1 MLSRV
6 LLALALSAP
15 SLAQTTWYV
24 DVNSP
29 NDPGTGTAADPY
41 RYIQY
46 AIDQAATLSG
56 DRLLVAPGQYAEDLT
71 LVGKELY
78 IVGDASNPPVL
89 LGADTNTAILTASQY
104 AWPWLD
110 NIVLD
115 GSAGQRCI
123 ECTGSNLTVQN
134 SNFLGAND
142 FGGDGGQVEVANSTV
157 RLENC
162 QFKTCASGST
172 GGVLYG
178 RSSTITVDS
187 CSFTDGCGLAGAGGG
202 IFATDCILTVKL
214 SIFYSLWTDDE
225 EGGAMALHDSQAQ
238 IEDCLIQNCGGSQN
252 GAGGI
257 YLFGSGSTAIMRTQ
271 IKNCSSDQ
279 FPAGALWLE
288 EGYLHASSCE
298 FDSNSAWSGDGGA
311 VYVGLFGYGWNKPAN
326 NASADFED
334 CTFTNNRT
342 SGDWAWGMGIGG
354 AVLGDDDVNFK
365 RCTFSGNQAS
375 GVDLGG
381 GGAFDPG
388 MGGAVTRGGIFEDC
402 LFVDNRAHGWNSS
415 YGSGQGGAIGY
426 AKTVRGCTFF
436 RNVADPAGPG
446 GTLGLGGAVYSGTL
460 EDSIVWNCGPIPLA
474 PGMTVNSSNVEGGWI
489 GAGTNNVNGDPRFAS
504 PATGDFTLTGGSAS
518 IDAAN
523 PSSALDPDGTPAD
536 QGMAPYTYGSI
547 GTVYCTSNPNS
558 TGAIAT
564 MNVRGETLLAFDTL
578 RLESDNLPVGQ
589 FGFYLASPQQ
599 GFVPNLG
606 GGQGNLCL
614 GAPIVRLVV
623 APAGGVLNSGIGGQ
637 FRMRAHMPSLPS
649 VDRPSPGETWHFQAW
664 FRDGS
669 SSNTSNAV
677 RFMFM

>member
-46 AIDQAATLSG
+46 AIDQAATIDS
-56 DRLLVAPGQYAEDLT
+56 DRLLLAPGQYAEDLSIT
-71 LVGKELY
+71 KKRLY
-78 IVGDASNPPVL
+78 IVGDAANPPAL
-89 LGADTNTAILTASQY
+89 IGAYTTTAILTASQA

-110 NIVLD
+110 NIILD
-115 GSAGQRCI
+115 GSGGQRCI
-123 ECTGSNLTVQN
+123 ECTKSNLTVQN
-134 SNFLGAND
+134 STFLGAND

-162 QFKTCASGST
+162 QFKTCAWDST

-178 RSSTITVDS
+178 RSSTIKVDS
-187 CSFTDGCGLAGAGGG
+187 CSFTGGCALAGDGGG
-202 IFATDCILTVKL
+202 IFATDCILTVKM
-214 SIFYSLWTDDE
+214 SSFYKLGTDDG

-238 IEDCLIQNCGGSQN
+238 IEDCLIQNCGGLQN

-271 IKNCSSDQ
+271 IKNCSSEQ

-298 FDSNSAWSGDGGA
+298 FDSNSARYGDGGA

-334 CTFTNNRT
+334 CTFTNNQT
-342 SGDWAWGMGIGG
+342 HGDLAWGMGIGG

-365 RCTFSGNQAS
+365 RCTFTGNRARGVYVNSSG
-375 GVDLGG
+375 D
-381 GGAFDPG
+381 DPG
-388 MGGAVTRGGIFEDC
+388 MGGAVTEGGLFEDC
-402 LFVDNRAHGWNSS
+402 LFVDNRAYGWNPND
-415 YGSGQGGAIGY
+415 GPGQGGAIGH
-426 AKTVRGCTFF
+426 AKLVRGCTFF

-460 EDSIVWNCGPIPLA
+460 EDSIVWNCGPVPLA
-474 PGMTVNSSNVEGGWI
+474 PGMTVNFSNVEGGWT

-504 PATGDFTLTGGSAS
+504 PATGNFTLTGGSAS
-518 IDAAN
+518 IDVAN
-523 PSSALDPDGTPAD
+523 PSSAIDPDGTPAD

-614 GAPIVRLVV
+614 GAPIVRLVG

-637 FRMRAHMPSLPS
+637 FRMRAHMLALPS

>member
-1 MLSRV
+1 MAEISENIPWWEPKLGQPVRQAVNAVLDSDYINDGPVTRDLEARV
-6 LLALALSAP
+6 AAIAGRRHGIAATSCTASISLALMAAGIG
-15 SLAQTTWYV
+15 
-24 DVNSP
+24 
-29 NDPGTGTAADPY
+29 PGDEVIVPDITFIATAN
-41 RYIQY
+41 
-46 AIDQAATLSG
+46 AA
-56 DRLLVAPGQYAEDLT
+56 R
-71 LVGKELY
+71 
-78 IVGDASNPPVL
+78 
-89 LGADTNTAILTASQY
+89 
-104 AWPWLD
+104 
-110 NIVLD
+110 
-115 GSAGQRCI
+115 
-123 ECTGSNLTVQN
+123 
-134 SNFLGAND
+134 
-142 FGGDGGQVEVANSTV
+142 
-157 RLENC
+157 
-162 QFKTCASGST
+162 
-172 GGVLYG
+172 
-178 RSSTITVDS
+178 
-187 CSFTDGCGLAGAGGG
+187 LAGARVRLVDVDPLRLTLDPGRLAEAIGPDTRAVVAVDINGRAADYAGIEAVCHEHGLTLICDSAQGLGSRHGGR
-202 IFATDCILTVKL
+202 AV
-214 SIFYSLWTDDE
+214 
-225 EGGAMALHDSQAQ
+225 
-238 IEDCLIQNCGGSQN
+238 GS
-252 GAGGI
+252 
-257 YLFGSGSTAIMRTQ
+257 FGDAACFS
-271 IKNCSSDQ
+271 
-279 FPAGALWLE
+279 
-288 EGYLHASSCE
+288 
-298 FDSNSAWSGDGGA
+298 
-311 VYVGLFGYGWNKPAN
+311 
-326 NASADFED
+326 
-334 CTFTNNRT
+334 
-342 SGDWAWGMGIGG
+342 
-354 AVLGDDDVNFK
+354 
-365 RCTFSGNQAS
+365 FSGNKMFFA
-375 GVDLGG
+375 
-381 GGAFDPG
+381 
-388 MGGAVTRGGIFEDC
+388 
-402 LFVDNRAHGWNSS
+402 
-415 YGSGQGGAIGY
+415 GQGGAIGY

-446 GTLGLGGAVYSGTL
+446 GTLGLGGAVFSGTL

-669 SSNTSNAV
+669 SSDLTDGLQIA
-677 RFMFM
+677 FTP